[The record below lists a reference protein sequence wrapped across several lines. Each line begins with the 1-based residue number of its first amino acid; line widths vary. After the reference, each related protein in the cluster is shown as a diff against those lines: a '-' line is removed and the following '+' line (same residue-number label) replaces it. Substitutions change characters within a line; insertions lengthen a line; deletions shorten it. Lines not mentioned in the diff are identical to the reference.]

1 MLLDANRLATELEA
15 LPGWSAVGPASPGPR
30 SGGSEATGVTREG
43 DASGGPAAR
52 ARGGGRIRQSPDA
65 ITRTVETE
73 SFPAA
78 IALVNAVAEAA
89 EAADHHPDIDI
100 RWRTVTFSLSTHSAG
115 GVTSKDIA
123 MAAKINELT
132 R

>member
-1 MLLDANRLATELEA
+1 MLLDAAEI
-15 LPGWSAVGPASPGPR
+15 
-30 SGGSEATGVTREG
+30 
-43 DASGGPAAR
+43 AR
-52 ARGGGRIRQSPDA
+52 ALHGLPDWSGDPGGIR
-65 ITRTVETE
+65 RTVETE

-78 IALVNAVAEAA
+78 IALVNRVAEAA

-100 RWRTVTFSLSTHSAG
+100 RWRTVTFVLSTHSAG

>member
-1 MLLDANRLATELEA
+1 MLLDPGEIARALAG
-15 LPGWSAVGPASPGPR
+15 LPGWS
-30 SGGSEATGVTREG
+30 GGTDG
-43 DASGGPAAR
+43 
-52 ARGGGRIRQSPDA
+52 
-65 ITRTVETE
+65 ITRTVETG

-100 RWRTVTFSLSTHSAG
+100 RWRTVTFSLTTHSAG
-115 GVTSKDIA
+115 GVTSKDTA
-123 MAAKINELT
+123 MAAKINQLT

>member
-1 MLLDANRLATELEA
+1 MLLDADAVASALEG
-15 LPGWSAVGPASPGPR
+15 LPDWS
-30 SGGSEATGVTREG
+30 G
-43 DASGGPAAR
+43 DT
-52 ARGGGRIRQSPDA
+52 DA
-65 ITRTVETE
+65 ISRTVEAA

-78 IALVNAVAEAA
+78 IALVNRVAEAA

-100 RWRTVTFSLSTHSAG
+100 RWRTVTFVLSTHSAG

-132 R
+132 S

>member
-1 MLLDANRLATELEA
+1 MLLDAAAIAEA
-15 LPGWSAVGPASPGPR
+15 LTDLPDWSGD
-30 SGGSEATGVTREG
+30 TEG
-43 DASGGPAAR
+43 IS
-52 ARGGGRIRQSPDA
+52 
-65 ITRTVETE
+65 RTVEAA

-123 MAAKINELT
+123 MAATIDRLVEQN
-132 R
+132 RR

>member
-1 MLLDANRLATELEA
+1 MLLDAAAIAAALED
-15 LPGWSAVGPASPGPR
+15 LPEWS
-30 SGGSEATGVTREG
+30 G
-43 DASGGPAAR
+43 DT
-52 ARGGGRIRQSPDA
+52 DA
-65 ITRTVETE
+65 ISRTVEAA

-100 RWRTVTFSLSTHSAG
+100 RWRTVTFVLSTHSAG

-132 R
+132 S